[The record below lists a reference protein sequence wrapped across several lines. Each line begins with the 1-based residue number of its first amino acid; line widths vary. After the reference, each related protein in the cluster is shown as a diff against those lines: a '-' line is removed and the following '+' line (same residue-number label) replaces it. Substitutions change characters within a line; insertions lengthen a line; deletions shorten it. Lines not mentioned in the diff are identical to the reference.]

1 MSVGCI
7 NSDISSRREY
17 PKNYKCKTLTHTH
30 THTLSLSPRR
40 EAFQLDFKSHGLQGY
55 QGRAVGAAVTIPEE
69 ITMAMRAIKMLYWIH
84 HWKCF
89 FVRKN
94 S

>member
-1 MSVGCI
+1 MSVGYI

-17 PKNYKCKTLTHTH
+17 PKNYTCK
-30 THTLSLSPRR
+30 TLSLSPRR

-55 QGRAVGAAVTIPEE
+55 QGRAVGVAVTIPEE
-69 ITMAMRAIKMLYWIH
+69 ITMAMRAIKMLHWIH

>member
-17 PKNYKCKTLTHTH
+17 AKNYKCK
-30 THTLSLSPRR
+30 TLSLSPRR

-55 QGRAVGAAVTIPEE
+55 QGRAVGVAVTIPEE
-69 ITMAMRAIKMLYWIH
+69 ITMAMRAIEMLH
-84 HWKCF
+84 
-89 FVRKN
+89 
-94 S
+94 